1 MVATARQIQS
11 KRGNFSL
18 RQRLSCTN
26 YGVYVA
32 TCCICHEQ
40 YVGQTKN
47 RFSVRWTAHRNSW
60 KTFDISAK
68 GDKAALLKHYNLCH
82 PLILIEKPELSECF
96 TVTFAEEPLVFHLDQ
111 CKDKWAALLGASINV
126 KKMISPRV

>member
-1 MVATARQIQS
+1 MSMVATARHIQS
-11 KRGNFSL
+11 KRRNFSL
-18 RQRLSCTN
+18 RQSLSGTY

-47 RFSVRWTAHRNSW
+47 RFSVRWTAYRNSW

-68 GDKAALLKHYNLCH
+68 ETKQLY
-82 PLILIEKPELSECF
+82 
-96 TVTFAEEPLVFHLDQ
+96 
-111 CKDKWAALLGASINV
+111 
-126 KKMISPRV
+126 